1 MALEK
6 KYKKEIGRIL
16 DVIATTDD
24 AAFIEIFMTEKLK
37 VDQKDVKRIIDLCR
51 RKIRLAADF
60 DAEEAL
66 GRGLTRLNLL
76 YEKCVK
82 VQDFKTA
89 LGVQKE
95 LNKLQAIYQKRKE
108 EEEPTIRAE
117 IVDETGEKVREILES
132 IKPDGIPANAP
143 LTELAKAIVR
153 RQMEIEKCQLLATKR
168 PSYALENGK

>member
-37 VDQKDVKRIIDLCR
+37 VDQKDVKKIIDLCR

-66 GRGLTRLNLL
+66 GRGLTRLNIL

-95 LNKLQAIYQKRKE
+95 LNKLQAI
-108 EEEPTIRAE
+108 
-117 IVDETGEKVREILES
+117 
-132 IKPDGIPANAP
+132 
-143 LTELAKAIVR
+143 LTK
-153 RQMEIEKCQLLATKR
+153 
-168 PSYALENGK
+168 

>member
-37 VDQKDVKRIIDLCR
+37 VDQKDVKKIIELCR

-66 GRGLTRLNLL
+66 GRGLTRLNIL

-117 IVDETGEKVREILES
+117 IVDETGEKVREILNSIRPES
-132 IKPDGIPANAP
+132 TPENAP
-143 LTELAKAIVR
+143 ITEIAKAIVR
-153 RQMEIEKCQLLATKR
+153 RQIEIEKCLMSASKKVNILTK
-168 PSYALENGK
+168 SSS